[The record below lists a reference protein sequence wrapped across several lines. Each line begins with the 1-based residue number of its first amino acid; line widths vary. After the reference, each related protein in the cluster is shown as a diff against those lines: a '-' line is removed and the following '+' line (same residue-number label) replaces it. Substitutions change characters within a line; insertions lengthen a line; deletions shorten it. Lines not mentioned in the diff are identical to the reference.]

1 MRAIYLASALV
12 AATVLVS
19 VAMPP
24 SALAKPRVVRAPSDP
39 TRADDLWDR
48 QYCEIFLG
56 YVYAAKMN
64 IKIFNTIG
72 YNYCPTGIVST
83 FDPAKLKT
91 FSGEN
96 AADETILNGPRHWV
110 LDAIEGGDVSGS
122 GETKNFGGIEMSK
135 VATTEVP
142 LNELKSMS
150 APYTP
155 MQIAR
160 TTVWIYDKGR
170 AVFELV
176 DPKGNVYVMQA
187 YSQQEDPSLKIS
199 DLPALGP
206 RLKLPAGWT
215 YRTQTLRKELR
226 LDAHGLATIVH
237 DILKDTYMLDT
248 GSKRH

>member
-1 MRAIYLASALV
+1 MRAIYLASVLV
-12 AATVLVS
+12 AATLLGS
-19 VAMPP
+19 VAMAP
-24 SALAKPRVVRAPSDP
+24 SALAKSPIARAPKDQ
-39 TRADDLWDR
+39 TRADDLWDK
-48 QYCEIFLG
+48 QYCELFLG
-56 YVYAAKMN
+56 YSYAAKMN
-64 IKIFNTIG
+64 FKIFNTIG
-72 YNYCPTGIVST
+72 FNYCPKDKVST
-83 FDPAKLKT
+83 FPDKLKT
-91 FSGEN
+91 FAAEN
-96 AADETILNGPRHWV
+96 AADTAMLNGPRHWV

-135 VATTEVP
+135 VATTDVP
-142 LNELKSMS
+142 FADLTSMA
-150 APYTP
+150 APYAP

-187 YSQQEDPSLKIS
+187 YSQQEDPNLKIP

-215 YRTQTLRKELR
+215 YRTETLRKELR

-248 GSKRH
+248 GLKRH

>member
-1 MRAIYLASALV
+1 MRAISLASALA
-12 AATVLVS
+12 AATILGS
-19 VAMPP
+19 FAMPTA
-24 SALAKPRVVRAPSDP
+24 ALAKSPVAPAQSVP

-56 YVYAAKMN
+56 YAYAAKMN

-72 YNYCPTGIVST
+72 FNYCPTDKVSS
-83 FDPAKLKT
+83 FDQEKLKI
-91 FSGEN
+91 FADEN
-96 AADETILNGPRHWV
+96 AAVVAMLNGPRHWV

-122 GETKNFGGIEMSK
+122 GESKNFGGIEMSK

-142 LNELKSMS
+142 LADVKSVG
-150 APYTP
+150 AAYTP

-187 YSQQEDPSLKIS
+187 YSQQEDPNLKLS
-199 DLPALGP
+199 DLPALGS
-206 RLKLPAGWT
+206 RLALPAGWT
-215 YRTQTLRKELR
+215 YRTETLRKELR

-248 GSKRH
+248 GPKRH